1 MSEHHL
7 SRRTFVGGS
16 LAAAGAAAAAG
27 LLPAGV
33 AHAAGPFT
41 IGADG
46 ISVTAGTDGAI
57 VVSDG
62 AGVQRLRLAHFL
74 VKDTVLGQQR
84 TFGGTPS
91 AITLPDG
98 RPAIRVDYRMGSTG
112 VGIAVRGTFDVSARR
127 LHARW
132 EATSGNPMYLN
143 SQFHR
148 VALGQAGPETT
159 RALTRWNRDSGGG
172 VPYETNDGVIYAR
185 GWADTGGFIRIADS
199 NPAWTVGDWVHVAG
213 TYQGDVLVHD
223 VDVVIGDLRPAAA
236 NALAQQRPLG
246 VDIWTDQPFNL
257 WDGAGHAMAVHAQA
271 VNGGTTARDVE
282 LSWWG
287 RDFDGVVVASGA
299 ETLALGAGGVAQR
312 TVEFPSAEQGIV
324 FVEVRVAAGGDEAF
338 ARTTLASLRPY
349 TYQPGGRFGIANY
362 PWLLQPSKAD
372 VAALMQRIGVASVR
386 IAYNGAPGIAP
397 AELEQLGIMP
407 NIQHGDVVFGAT
419 PEQAKA
425 WAAELVD
432 VVVDAGAH
440 YFEVDNERNQPWMS
454 GQFTEEYIRD
464 GLRPVVERLAE
475 IGHDVKVMNNGL
487 GGMDVNWLDNF
498 HANGGWDLI
507 DVFAFHPG
515 RGNFTPDYAPRPD
528 EWEQGSNGSYW
539 NFLGGLREARRRLD
553 EYGGDKELWLTE
565 AYSCTRPN
573 HWWNDTMRQSAENVL
588 LTLALALSEGV
599 DGVNW
604 YQLHDSIIHQP
615 QKANPTNTEYHFG
628 LMNRDTSAKPS
639 LLAYA
644 TATRILEGAEF
655 VRWLEFDDGDVKG
668 LQFDTPSGPMSILW
682 TRTDGY
688 FLNASHD
695 EDVAYYPHPEAWEDD
710 WPTKTDVAF
719 LGARLT
725 EVDVLGRE
733 RTVTGSRGVIGV
745 VLDGTPRV
753 YYGLGDQPERR
764 VSSITHR
771 PAEG

>member
-1 MSEHHL
+1 MAEHHL
-7 SRRTFVGGS
+7 TRRTFVG
-16 LAAAGAAAAAG
+16 AAGSVAVGAG
-27 LLPAGV
+27 LLPAV
-33 AHAAGPFT
+33 ATRAAAAEPVT
-41 IGADG
+41 ISADG
-46 ISVTAGTDGAI
+46 IVVTAGTDGA
-57 VVSDG
+57 VVVADG
-62 AGVQRLRLAHFL
+62 TGAQRLRLAHFM

-84 TFGGTPS
+84 TFSGTPS

-112 VGIAVRGTFDVSARR
+112 VGIAVRGTFDVTARR

-132 EATSGNPMYLN
+132 EATSGNEMYLN

-148 VALGQAGPETT
+148 VAIGSAGPEST
-159 RALTRWNRDSGGG
+159 RALTRWNRDGGGG

-185 GWADTGGFIRIADS
+185 SWPDTAGFLRIADS
-199 NPAWTVGDWVHVAG
+199 NPAWSAGDWVHVAG
-213 TYQGDVLVHD
+213 KYDGNVLVHD

-236 NALAQQRPLG
+236 NALAQARPLG
-246 VDIWTDQPFNL
+246 IDIWTDQPFNL
-257 WDGAGHAMAVHAQA
+257 WDGAGHRMTVHAQA
-271 VNGGTTARDVE
+271 VNGGAAARDVE

-287 RDFDGVVVASGA
+287 RDFDGAVVASGQ
-299 ETLALGAGGVAQR
+299 ETLRLDAGGVAQR
-312 TVEFPSAEQGIV
+312 SVEFPSPQQGIV
-324 FVEVRVAAGGDEAF
+324 FVEVRVAAGDDEAF
-338 ARTTLASLRPY
+338 ARTTLASLRQY
-349 TYQPGGRFGIANY
+349 QYQPGGMFGIANY
-362 PWLLQPSKAD
+362 PWLLQPSKDD
-372 VAALMQRIGVASVR
+372 VAALLKRIGVASVR

-397 AELEQLGIMP
+397 AELEAMGIMP
-407 NIQHGDVVFGAT
+407 NIQHGDVVFDAS
-419 PEQAKA
+419 PEEVKA

-454 GQFTEEYIRD
+454 GRFTEEYIRD

-475 IGHDVKVMNNGL
+475 VGYDVKVMNTGL

-515 RGNFTPDYAPRPD
+515 RGNFTPDYAPTPD

-588 LTLALALSEGV
+588 LTLALAKSEGV

-615 QKANPTNTEYHFG
+615 QKANPTNPEYHFG
-628 LMNRDTSAKPS
+628 LMNRDTSVKPS

-644 TATRILEGAEF
+644 TATRVLEGAEF
-655 VRWLEFDDGDVKG
+655 VRWLSFSDPDVKG
-668 LQFDTPSGPMSILW
+668 LQFDTPDGPMSVLW
-682 TRTDGY
+682 TRKDGY
-688 FLNASHD
+688 FLNADHD
-695 EDVAYYPHPEAWEDD
+695 DASPYYAHPEAWEDD

-719 LGARLT
+719 RGARLR

-733 RTVTGSRGVIGV
+733 RGVTGSRGTVDV

-771 PAEG
+771 PVEG